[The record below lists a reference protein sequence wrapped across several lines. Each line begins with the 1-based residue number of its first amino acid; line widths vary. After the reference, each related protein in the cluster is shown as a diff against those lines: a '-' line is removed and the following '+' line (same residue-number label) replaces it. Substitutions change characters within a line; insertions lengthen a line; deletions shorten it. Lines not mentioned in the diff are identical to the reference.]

1 MLGLFGPGP
10 NPSAALLIDGQI
22 IAWAEE
28 ERFNRIKTAPNSLPI
43 KSTKWCLEYAGITLD
58 QVDKIAYGWDCPN
71 YITNTKDFFIS
82 QREIFSDSSIYNQLQ
97 EELYLNIYHPDRIK
111 YQLQLG
117 LGSLSV
123 EHKLPEIVYFKHHEC
138 HAASAFFSSGFTEGN
153 VITIDGSGEEVSTLL
168 CYASNDKIEVIKSF
182 KLPDTL
188 GGFYATFTEFLGFR
202 AYHDEGKVMG
212 LSFLWRVPGGFTAES
227 LINLYRLIQK
237 LVSLKLTHEF
247 RYIGDHSYGSRY
259 H

>member
-1 MLGLFGPGP
+1 MLIVLGLFGPGP

-117 LGSLSV
+117 LGSLSI
-123 EHKLPEIVYFKHHEC
+123 EHKLPEIVCEP
-138 HAASAFFSSGFTEGN
+138 G
-153 VITIDGSGEEVSTLL
+153 
-168 CYASNDKIEVIKSF
+168 
-182 KLPDTL
+182 
-188 GGFYATFTEFLGFR
+188 R
-202 AYHDEGKVMG
+202 ALV
-212 LSFLWRVPGGFTAES
+212 AES
-227 LINLYRLIQK
+227 GSTIVKVNLRKKQK
-237 LVSLKLTHEF
+237 L
-247 RYIGDHSYGSRY
+247 YINDGTYGT
-259 H
+259 